1 MKKTV
6 GRHFHIWDTGSSS
19 DMLDERHL
27 YHLEIEPIIG
37 SDMLVWQSDS
47 LYYGRNGQVLSL
59 EKLRKEIPPE
69 LVGSLNLMLAA
80 KQNKNKRGKKTQA
93 LVHETTID
101 AEIPTERDRKIIPF
115 RPAA

>member
-1 MKKTV
+1 
-6 GRHFHIWDTGSSS
+6 
-19 DMLDERHL
+19 MLDERHL